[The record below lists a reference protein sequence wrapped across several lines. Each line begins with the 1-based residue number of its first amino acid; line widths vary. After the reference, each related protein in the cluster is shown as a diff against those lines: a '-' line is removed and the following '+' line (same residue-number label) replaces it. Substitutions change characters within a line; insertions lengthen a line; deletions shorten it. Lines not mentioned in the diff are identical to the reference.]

1 MAVEVTK
8 VAPATPVAAMTF
20 MGYGVADW
28 ASAATLVYVLG
39 LIAHFLWAKII
50 RPWRRGQRQSEG

>member
-1 MAVEVTK
+1 
-8 VAPATPVAAMTF
+8 MTF

-50 RPWRRGQRQSEG
+50 RPWRRGQRQSES